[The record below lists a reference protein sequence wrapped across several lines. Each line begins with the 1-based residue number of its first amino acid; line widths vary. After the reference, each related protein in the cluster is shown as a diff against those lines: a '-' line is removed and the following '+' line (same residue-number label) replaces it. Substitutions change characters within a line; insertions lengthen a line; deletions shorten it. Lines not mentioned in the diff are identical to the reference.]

1 MEELSSAVN
10 QEYWKNG
17 RVTENKGEGYG
28 KNEVMKEEVRSNQ
41 ERHGSLLSDYRE
53 AQELPLKTQGS
64 KSHVEFPFTQT
75 INEFCPRGGR
85 QVVKNP
91 QPLPLNKKR

>member
-1 MEELSSAVN
+1 MSGRE
-10 QEYWKNG
+10 WKNYPQRSIKNIG
-17 RVTENKGEGYG
+17 KMARVTENKGGIG

-53 AQELPLKTQGS
+53 IHEQPLKTQGS

-75 INEFCPRGGR
+75 INEFGP
-85 QVVKNP
+85 
-91 QPLPLNKKR
+91 